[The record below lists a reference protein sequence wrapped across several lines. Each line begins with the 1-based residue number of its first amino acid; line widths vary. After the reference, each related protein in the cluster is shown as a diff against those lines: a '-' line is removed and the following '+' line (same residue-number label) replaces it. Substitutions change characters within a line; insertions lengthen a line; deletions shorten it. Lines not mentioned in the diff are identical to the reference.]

1 MGGSPIALSAPVS
14 FRLRAE
20 LLRFAFDTKRP
31 WIGGYFF
38 ANRSQD
44 WRLKGGRE
52 ECIER
57 AGRLPVRTLHTITK
71 SIADEPR
78 DFETSENVELVD
90 GEVKPAD
97 EALGGFLIG
106 AGNEGVNCR
115 ISALA
120 KHRPAE
126 DGGNLAVIEGRVLA
140 LGE

>member
-1 MGGSPIALSAPVS
+1 MLLVRQYHSDCAPSCCDSHLIRNARGSADI
-14 FRLRAE
+14 
-20 LLRFAFDTKRP
+20 
-31 WIGGYFF
+31 FF

-44 WRLKGGRE
+44 CRLKGGRE